1 MKIALVHDYLR
12 EYGGAERVLEVL
24 HELYPNAPLYTS
36 FVDWEAMGDHA
47 TRFKDWNIKTSW
59 VQHNWLVR
67 KYHSP
72 LRFLAPKIWESFDL
86 HGYDVVLS
94 SSGWFICRGV
104 KVKKPSMHICYI
116 HHPPR
121 NLYGYDT
128 GSLVKKYWFIKYYAS
143 IINFF
148 LRHYDFQTAQKVDYF
163 IANSNET
170 ARRVK
175 KFYRRN
181 SSVIYPPVEV
191 SHITLPKK
199 QKKEYYISVGR
210 LTYSKRIDVLI
221 KACNELRVPLKIVG
235 KGREEEYLKS
245 IAGPTIR
252 FVGSISDS
260 ELSSLYDDAKALLFC
275 ARDEDFGIVPVESM
289 AHGVPVIAIAE
300 GGVKETVTDGKTGVF
315 FDKAD
320 VISMVKAMKRF
331 EALDNDWKSACRK
344 QAEKFSKEQFME
356 NIESFIKEKQQYI
369 NNVKVND

>member
-24 HELYPNAPLYTS
+24 HEIYPNAPLYTS

-47 TRFKDWNIKTSW
+47 NRFKDWNIKTSW
-59 VQHNWLVR
+59 VQQNWFV
-67 KYHSP
+67 KTYHSP

-104 KVKKPSMHICYI
+104 KVKKPSIHFCYI

-148 LRHYDFQTAQKVDYF
+148 LRHYDFETAQKVDFF

-170 ARRVK
+170 KRRVQ
-175 KFYRRN
+175 KFYRRD
-181 SSVIYPPVEV
+181 STVIYPPVEV
-191 SHITLPKK
+191 KNIQLSKNKK
-199 QKKEYYISVGR
+199 KTYYLSVGR
-210 LTYSKRIDVLI
+210 LTFSKRIDILI
-221 KACNELRVPLKIVG
+221 QACNELQAPLTIVG
-235 KGREEEYLKS
+235 KGREEAYLKS
-245 IAGPTIR
+245 IAGPTIH
-252 FVGSISDS
+252 FAGSVADD
-260 ELSSLYDDAKALLFC
+260 ELSRLYAEAKALLFC
-275 ARDEDFGIVPVESM
+275 ARDEDFGIVPVEAM

-300 GGVKETVTDGKTGVF
+300 GGVKETVIDGKTGVF
-315 FDKAD
+315 FDTADGISVIKA
-320 VISMVKAMKRF
+320 IKRF
-331 EALDNDWKSACRK
+331 ETLDVDWDKACRK
-344 QAEKFSKEQFME
+344 QAEKFSKEEFIKG
-356 NIESFIKEKQQYI
+356 IELFIKEKTSLI
-369 NNVKVND
+369 